1 MKALGIIF
9 IIVGILCGVGGFMNT
24 QESSVE
30 HAFRNYADSTKEYRQ
45 TSESLDNLSR
55 AIGGGGTGYNS
66 RNADRMVSESS
77 ASYSS
82 YREERETRM
91 MWFFVAAV
99 GFGVLGLILT
109 VAAPKKA
116 VQ

>member
-1 MKALGIIF
+1 MH
-9 IIVGILCGVGGFMNT
+9 T
-24 QESSVE
+24 QESIVE
-30 HAFRNYADSTKEYRQ
+30 SAARDHVDSTKEYRQ

-55 AIGGGGTGYNS
+55 AIGAGGTGYNS
-66 RNADRMVSESS
+66 RDADRMVSESS
-77 ASYSS
+77 ASYRS

-109 VAAPKKA
+109 VAAPKK
-116 VQ
+116 

>member
-24 QESSVE
+24 QESGVE
-30 HAFRNYADSTKEYRQ
+30 RASRDYADSTREYRQ
-45 TSESLDNLSR
+45 SSEALDNLSR
-55 AIGGGGTGYNS
+55 AIGGGGTGYDA
-66 RNADRMVSESS
+66 RGADREVTESS
-77 ASYSS
+77 TSYSS

-91 MWFFVAAV
+91 KWFFIAAV

-116 VQ
+116 AQ